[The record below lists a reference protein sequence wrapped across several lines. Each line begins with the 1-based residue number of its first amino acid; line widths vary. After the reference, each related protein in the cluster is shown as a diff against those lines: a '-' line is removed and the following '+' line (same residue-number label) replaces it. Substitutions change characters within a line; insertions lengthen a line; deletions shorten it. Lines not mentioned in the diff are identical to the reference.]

1 MKLRRLAFSVAGCA
15 AITLVAAPAAQASTV
30 FDFLPIEIARMIP
43 TGSADAVQPF
53 LPPVFA
59 PPAPPAP
66 QAPPEPAGAAEHSRT
81 SAYYQNCTAVRNAG
95 AAPLYRGQNG
105 YAPHLDRDND
115 GIACE

>member
-59 PPAPPAP
+59 PPAPQNTPAP
-66 QAPPEPAGAAEHSRT
+66 AR
-81 SAYYQNCTAVRNAG
+81 YYQNCTAVRNAG